1 MSLGAILIGT
11 GLLILSVLFVANPL
25 VRKKGKKK
33 TIASKK
39 LPTTSNQYEETLVAL
54 RDLDFDQ
61 RTGKIT
67 DEDYANL
74 RAELLV
80 KASRELQARNQ
91 QEKELDA
98 LIEGAIRGRQK
109 EKLSVRTC
117 KQCGSNQK
125 TTDRFCS
132 ACGASLTPV
141 CQNCG
146 HEIKVG
152 DLFCTGCGQSTKSV
166 QQPQVET
173 VG

>member
-1 MSLGAILIGT
+1 MSLGAILVGT
-11 GLLILSVLFVANPL
+11 GLLILTALFVANPL
-25 VRKKGKKK
+25 VNKKGRK
-33 TIASKK
+33 TTAASTK
-39 LPTTSNQYEETLVAL
+39 LPTISNQYAETLIAL

-67 DEDYANL
+67 DEDYAKL

-80 KASRELQARNQ
+80 KASRELQVKNQ
-91 QEKELDA
+91 QEKELND
-98 LIEGAIRGRQK
+98 LIEGAIRSRKK
-109 EKLSVRTC
+109 EKQPARTC

-146 HEIKVG
+146 HEIKPG
-152 DLFCTGCGQSTKSV
+152 DLFCTGCGQPTKSI
-166 QQPQVET
+166 QQPKVET
-173 VG
+173 V